1 MAFAPVGSSGRYTEV
16 DPWESFVRLSASVRS
31 ELDDFDRRE
40 SDPDYTYL
48 MNEQSANPDWAMR
61 CRPFGMRQGRPLFS
75 ALRPSIV
82 PASNARSPPN

>member
-40 SDPDYTYL
+40 SAPGLHLSDERAVSGSRL
-48 MNEQSANPDWAMR
+48 GN
-61 CRPFGMRQGRPLFS
+61 
-75 ALRPSIV
+75 ALSPVRD
-82 PASNARSPPN
+82 ASGKTAI